1 MKKVF
6 LKIWQNSQKNTC
18 ARVCSLIKLQ
28 TLAQVCPWEFC
39 KTFKN
44 TFITEHLRESASV
57 SNASKWIKILE
68 FKISTIDDD
77 GDNDDNGDNDDD
89 KKKRNK
95 IRRKHRKLTQ
105 QQQQVPGQHKSPA

>member
-6 LKIWQNSQKNTC
+6 LKIWQNSQTC
-18 ARVCSLIKLQ
+18 ARVCFLIKLQ

-57 SNASKWIKILE
+57 ASKWIKILE

-105 QQQQVPGQHKSPA
+105 QQQQVPGQHISPA